1 MSGCLVSRYS
11 IAGLWSE
18 WEAPETWEAI
28 LAVSY
33 VSLATR
39 ECSACSLLTFANR
52 ESCGL
57 SIISFF
63 SKVTFSFQRFLATR
77 EGYYSTRRLTQSSLS
92 WPHLCCLVWLMDT
105 CSSVIVKKAMTC
117 FCAYLYS
124 LLFAVQLFIQLTCE
138 TPNCSESAG
147 KVWVLEIKSAGL
159 QRWLSR
165 GNSICAAGCLSYRLN
180 YTKIRCSHFI
190 IASLTEICQ
199 AHFRSGLETL
209 HCSLFYC
216 YSKFLSNVNR

>member
-18 WEAPETWEAI
+18 WEAPETWEAT

-33 VSLATR
+33 VSLAAR

-57 SIISFF
+57 SIIFFF
-63 SKVTFSFQRFLATR
+63 SKVTFSFQRLLATR
-77 EGYYSTRRLTQSSLS
+77 AGYYSTRRPTQSSLS
-92 WPHLCCLVWLMDT
+92 RPHLCCLDWLLDT
-105 CSSVIVKKAMTC
+105 GSSGIV
-117 FCAYLYS
+117 YS
-124 LLFAVQLFIQLTCE
+124 LLFALQLFIQLTCE

-147 KVWVLEIKSAGL
+147 KLWMLEIKSAGL

-165 GNSICAAGCLSYRLN
+165 GNSICAAGCLSYRLH

-190 IASLTEICQ
+190 IASLIDICQ
-199 AHFRSGLETL
+199 PHFRSGLETL